1 MSQTAKQPNKP
12 QALQPISFEW
22 ILQVLSLR
30 IREQVFVC
38 SSTLV
43 SALVPT
49 LVLINVTE
57 QKNHEPNSQTAK
69 QPNKPQALQPIS
81 FEWILQVLSLRIG
94 EQVFVCSS
102 TLVSALVPTL
112 VLINVTEQ
120 KDHEPNSQTAKQASS
135 TSTNHF

>member
-12 QALQPISFEW
+12 QALQPITFTW

-30 IREQVFVC
+30 IGEQVFVC

-57 QKNHEPNSQTAK
+57 QKNHEPNSQTSLK
-69 QPNKPQALQPIS
+69 ALQPIS

-120 KDHEPNSQTAKQASS
+120 EKHEPNSRTAKQASS
-135 TSTNHF
+135 TSTNQF

>member
-1 MSQTAKQPNKP
+1 M
-12 QALQPISFEW
+12 
-22 ILQVLSLR
+22 
-30 IREQVFVC
+30 FVC

-57 QKNHEPNSQTAK
+57 AVKNHEPK
-69 QPNKPQALQPIS
+69 QPNKPQALQPID
-81 FEWILQVLSLRIG
+81 FIRILQVLSLRIG
-94 EQVFVCSS
+94 EQVLVCSS

-120 KDHEPNSQTAKQASS
+120 KDKIMRPNNFQFLFKEPFQFITLAP
-135 TSTNHF
+135 TSHRFFPCS